1 MRIHVVSDVHG
12 STQALAAA
20 GLGADVLI
28 CLGDLVLFVDYEDA
42 SGGIFGEIF
51 GVERTAE
58 WVSLRTAGRF
68 DEARSFS
75 RALWASID
83 GDPMDVITRQVRAQ
97 YAGLFAA

>member
-20 GLGADVLI
+20 GTGADVLI
-28 CLGDLVLFVDYEDA
+28 CLGDLVLFVDYAEP

-51 GVERTAE
+51 GVEPAAQ
-58 WVSLRTAGRF
+58 WISLRTAGKW

-75 RALWASID
+75 RSLWAGID
-83 GDPMDVITRQVRAQ
+83 GDPWDVITEHVRVQ
-97 YAGLFAA
+97 YAGLF